1 MKYTYYYYSNIITK
15 DKIKNLNKFISNN
28 ADNSLKD
35 NYNNKIKKR
44 TDVKVIKWGSLKNE
58 IEPIEDYIDKCNQE
72 AFNFETYRFNK
83 LDGMNHN
90 TYSSK
95 NKGCYNYHVD
105 GSPYEKECTLK
116 LTALLNLS
124 TEKYKG
130 GDFYIWD
137 GEDVHIKQFNEPG
150 ALLVFPSYFPH
161 KVTPVTEG
169 KRTTL
174 VLWKKG
180 PWWR

>member
-1 MKYTYYYYSNIITK
+1 
-15 DKIKNLNKFISNN
+15 
-28 ADNSLKD
+28 
-35 NYNNKIKKR
+35 
-44 TDVKVIKWGSLKNE
+44 
-58 IEPIEDYIDKCNQE
+58 
-72 AFNFETYRFNK
+72 
-83 LDGMNHN
+83 MNHN

-95 NKGCYNYHVD
+95 NKGCYNYHAD
-105 GSPYEKECTLK
+105 GSPYEKEYTLK
-116 LTALLNLS
+116 LTVLLNLS

-137 GEDVHIKQFNEPG
+137 GEDVRIKQFNKPG